1 MLHLHELLAKCQ
13 GQVVDG
19 WFRSIE
25 PAAVASG
32 PPDQRARDRALT
44 FLTGLIA
51 ALQCAAGGKPRSP
64 GACGEVD
71 TDPVTDGDVDPVAA
85 AHGYGSLYSLILQ
98 VAADHKVEPSLAEQ
112 MTLAACFNDAVVAS
126 VTAHLK
132 KRDRDIHRVAHE
144 LRNPLG
150 STMMALTLLRAR
162 ADLGDHARFADT
174 MDRNLRRLQALID
187 EWVACSGSGVGAH
200 HRASHPQTSNG
211 AS

>member
-25 PAAVASG
+25 PATVASG
-32 PPDQRARDRALT
+32 PPDQKARDRALT
-44 FLTGLIA
+44 FLNGLIA
-51 ALQCAAGGKPRSP
+51 ALQCAAGRMPRSP

-71 TDPVTDGDVDPVAA
+71 TDPADGDFDPVAA
-85 AHGYGSLYSLILQ
+85 VRGYGSLHSLILQ
-98 VAADHKVEPSLAEQ
+98 IAADHKVEPSLAEQ
-112 MTLAACFNDAVVAS
+112 MTLAACLNDAVAAS

-150 STMMALTLLRAR
+150 SAMMALTLLRAR
-162 ADLGDHARFADT
+162 ADLGDHARFAET

-187 EWVACSGSGVGAH
+187 EWVARGGSGVDAQRG
-200 HRASHPQTSNG
+200 ASHQHTSNG